1 MKISGVDFPL
11 ELLKFLEDGELVVF
25 AGAGVS
31 MGPPA
36 YFPNFSALADEVA
49 EGTGEARGRD
59 EPEDQFLG
67 RLKDK
72 GVLVQKKA
80 AQALSRNTVESPTP
94 TRLHFAIL
102 RLFTKPGTL
111 RVVTTNFDLLFERAA
126 RGVLESCPPSFSAP
140 AIPLGTQFEGIVHL
154 HGDVNRPENM
164 VLTDADFGRAYL
176 AVRWAPQFLTA
187 LFNTFPVLFI
197 GYSHNDVVMKYLA
210 RALTASG
217 KKRYVLAASDEDE
230 HTRSHWELLGIQRIE
245 YPNSPNDHHQ
255 RLSDA
260 VSGLAN
266 LARRNSIEWKRR
278 ISEIACKPPS
288 GDEENMDLIVFAF
301 QDAELTRHFTSAD
314 TPSDWIRWLA
324 ERVDI
329 DGLFD
334 ADGKNNLSERDD
346 LLARWLAEKFA
357 HEHADQ
363 LFRLIGQHGTR
374 LNPNFWW
381 HLARTIGMRT
391 DIPIELETFHRWVS
405 LLLATT
411 PTLSEQDI
419 FLWTIWADLGERCIE
434 AGLTDSCIDIFE
446 LMAGSRLEFDRH
458 SDQVISDYRDRRIRA
473 DFKPVCDHYTI
484 DDFWTKTLKQS
495 LNDVADPL
503 FARIVEIL
511 ERRHRELHAWQAA
524 NRSYD
529 PHLGFRTAINPEED
543 EYYKKSVDVVIDA
556 GRDCLVHLTE
566 HRPSSAASWC
576 ERLNIAG
583 SPFLRKLAVYGLY
596 VRTDIADTEKIDWLL
611 NHQNIHDFST
621 EVETRQLLLSTYP
634 AATSQQKKA
643 IIEAI
648 LAYRWQIEDDERRER
663 SAAYVHFAWLN
674 RLHEVDPNCTL
685 TRQNLDKIHRAYP
698 DFFPREIPETAIRT
712 DEEWSGLQS
721 PWSME
726 ELLARPAGDWANEL
740 LSFQETDSF
749 GPNREG
755 LVETVK
761 IAAEQNIEWGLELAD
776 ALSEIDSW
784 NSDLWPSLMHALSGE
799 LSLEQLRQV
808 LGFLKSPDL
817 HALHGQSVV
826 GALSAVV
833 RNENLIRSPK
843 LLSETNQIAK
853 QLEEQLGQIDP
864 DPFLEGWLMWAINS
878 MAGRLAEYWLY
889 SLGAWRKM
897 QKPTPEHFCSEYR
910 SVFSEIIVDTTL
922 AGTLGKAVLASRSAF
937 LLQADKE
944 WTKNHLLPLY
954 ADADNTQVYQAV
966 WDGFLSGR
974 KDIPLAQLLKDSF
987 FIMISHFD
995 TLLPRR
1001 NLSENFVVCFTSMLE
1016 YIISDS
1022 TEILDGWIPSFF
1034 ANADDKVRIRFAH
1047 EIRSRI
1053 QSMEDDKQQEWWHR
1067 WLERYLENRSLGA
1080 PAPLSH
1086 GEIGA
1091 VLGWLPHFKSLF
1103 PDAVELAVELPPRQ
1117 VVHRFV
1123 LYELKRGTL
1132 WKTYPEAVASLLAYL
1147 DRCEL
1152 PSWVWHNEGKELISM
1167 LLESTVADDVR
1178 QNLRELS
1185 TRRGLNLQKDER

>member
-405 LLLATT
+405 LLLATA
-411 PTLSEQDI
+411 PPLSEQGI

-446 LMAGSRLEFDRH
+446 LMAGSRLDFERH
-458 SDQVISDYRDRRIRA
+458 SDQFTVDSRDRRILA

-529 PHLGFRTAINPEED
+529 PHLGFRNAINPEED
-543 EYYKKSVDVVIDA
+543 DYYRESVDVVIDA

-566 HRPSSAASWC
+566 HRPRSAASWR
-576 ERLNIAG
+576 ERLKTAD
-583 SPFLRKLAVYGLY
+583 SPFLRKLAVHGFH
-596 VRTDIADTEKIDWLL
+596 VRTDMTKGEKIDWLL
-611 NHQNIHDFST
+611 NRHDIHDNST
-621 EVETRQLLLSTYP
+621 EAETRQLLLSAYP
-634 AATSQQKKA
+634 AASTEQRKA
-643 IIEAI
+643 VIEAI
-648 LAYRWQIEDDERRER
+648 LAYRWPIEDDEHQERR
-663 SAAYVHFAWLN
+663 AANVHFDWVN
-674 RLHEVDPNCTL
+674 RLLKVDPNCPL
-685 TRQNLDKIHRAYP
+685 TQQNLDKILCDYP
-698 DFFPREIPETAIRT
+698 DFLCREMPGTAIPT

-721 PWSME
+721 PWSVE
-726 ELLARPAGDWANEL
+726 ELLARPAKEWVNEL
-740 LSFQETDSF
+740 LSFQETDLL
-749 GPNREG
+749 GPTHEG
-755 LVETVK
+755 LAETVK
-761 IAAEQNIEWGLELAD
+761 TAAAQNIEWGLQLAD
-776 ALSEIDSW
+776 ALSELGSW
-784 NSDLWPSLMHALSGE
+784 DSDLWPSLMRAWRGE
-799 LSLEQLRQV
+799 LNLEELGHV
-808 LGFLKSPDL
+808 LGFLKQPEL
-817 HALHGQSVV
+817 HALHGQSTVEV
-826 GALSAVV
+826 LSAVV
-833 RNENLIRSPK
+833 RNQDLIRSPQ
-843 LLSETNQIAK
+843 LLSEANQIAK

-864 DPFLEGWLMWAINS
+864 DLFLKGWLMRAINS

-889 SLGAWRKM
+889 SLAAW
-897 QKPTPEHFCSEYR
+897 QSQQTPAPKQISPVYR
-910 SVFSEIIVDTTL
+910 SVFCEIIGDKTL
-922 AGTLGKAVLASRSAF
+922 AGTLGKAVLAREF
-937 LLQADKE
+937 G
-944 WTKNHLLPLY
+944 LP
-954 ADADNTQVYQAV
+954 
-966 WDGFLSGR
+966 
-974 KDIPLAQLLKDSF
+974 
-987 FIMISHFD
+987 
-995 TLLPRR
+995 
-1001 NLSENFVVCFTSMLE
+1001 
-1016 YIISDS
+1016 
-1022 TEILDGWIPSFF
+1022 
-1034 ANADDKVRIRFAH
+1034 
-1047 EIRSRI
+1047 
-1053 QSMEDDKQQEWWHR
+1053 
-1067 WLERYLENRSLGA
+1067 
-1080 PAPLSH
+1080 
-1086 GEIGA
+1086 
-1091 VLGWLPHFKSLF
+1091 
-1103 PDAVELAVELPPRQ
+1103 
-1117 VVHRFV
+1117 
-1123 LYELKRGTL
+1123 
-1132 WKTYPEAVASLLAYL
+1132 VAC
-1147 DRCEL
+1147 R
-1152 PSWVWHNEGKELISM
+1152 
-1167 LLESTVADDVR
+1167 
-1178 QNLRELS
+1178 
-1185 TRRGLNLQKDER
+1185 